1 MSDYDNILLVQS
13 IFSYSNPLIL
23 VLIWQII
30 FIFTYVA
37 KSVGLE
43 ITTSDL
49 KFRMITLI
57 TFGIT
62 WAVIETLNSVAR
74 KS

>member
-1 MSDYDNILLVQS
+1 MSDYDNILLVQL
-13 IFSYSNPLIL
+13 IFYYSNPLIL

-49 KFRMITLI
+49 KFRMITV
-57 TFGIT
+57 GIT
-62 WAVIETLNSVAR
+62 WTVIETLNSVAR